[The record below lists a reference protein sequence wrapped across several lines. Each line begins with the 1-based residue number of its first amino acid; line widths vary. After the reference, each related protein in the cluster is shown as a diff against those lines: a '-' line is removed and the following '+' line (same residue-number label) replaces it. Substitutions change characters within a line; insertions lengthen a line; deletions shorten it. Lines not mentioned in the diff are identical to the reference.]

1 MPAGSSKVPLSAKGK
16 EKASVLDFG
25 TPAQPNLNFNFR
37 DILNDQR
44 TTEFYEFRYNTVCM
58 GFNMQTDP
66 TKISEEMLRK
76 NVLYNAALADMV
88 RDGLCLV
95 DCETAWRRH
104 VKDELKKTKNELE
117 DKLREVANLNAEL
130 LDLHRQMRQP
140 NPVLSPRIFR
150 LH

>member
-1 MPAGSSKVPLSAKGK
+1 
-16 EKASVLDFG
+16 
-25 TPAQPNLNFNFR
+25 
-37 DILNDQR
+37 
-44 TTEFYEFRYNTVCM
+44 
-58 GFNMQTDP
+58 MQTDP